1 MLLKAL
7 FENICSFTLFFK
19 SITFSFMCKYT
30 MWFTVFCRHKFERPK
45 CWHTHVSFLQPCWY
59 MYIPCQHTT
68 LFQRIEQ
75 RRNVVFWLSL
85 CCYVVFM
92 LFLCRRCGIR
102 RNSTRYVGFRV
113 PCQPEYNVIGL
124 KIGWNLVM
132 VGRPLHSACQF
143 NE

>member
-1 MLLKAL
+1 MAEFDNHQSSILPKAWGGTGHLYLKDYCAV
-7 FENICSFTLFFK
+7 NK
-19 SITFSFMCKYT
+19 SHT
-30 MWFTVFCRHKFERPK
+30 PK
-45 CWHTHVSFLQPCWY
+45 LDL
-59 MYIPCQHTT
+59 PCQHTT

-113 PCQPEYNVIGL
+113 PCQPEYNVIGF
-124 KIGWNLVM
+124 KIGCNLVM